1 MPSKDKRIFGI
12 DYGLARLGL
21 AVSDASQKIAF
32 PLQFLKAEKKAEF
45 TVKNL
50 LAFIDVYCKNYYSE
64 IALIV
69 IGMPVMMD
77 GSKGMLADEVDHFA
91 AILKTMTSIPVVTWD
106 ERLTTVMAERS
117 LRESTLTRK
126 KRAKVVDSISAGL
139 MLQNYLDSKH
149 ASG

>member
-1 MPSKDKRIFGI
+1 MANKDKKILGI
-12 DYGLARLGL
+12 DYGMARFGL
-21 AVSDASQKIAF
+21 AVSDASQTIAF

-50 LAFIDVYCKNYYSE
+50 LAFMDSYCKEYHSE
-64 IALIV
+64 ISLIV
-69 IGMPVMMD
+69 IGMPFMMN
-77 GSKGMLADEVDHFA
+77 GSKGMLADEVDHFTT
-91 AILKTMTSIPVVTWD
+91 ILKTMTSIPVVTWD

-126 KRAKVVDSISAGL
+126 KRAKVVDSISAAL